1 MNVEGVVSCLV
12 RMLVRGSEEEE
23 ELVTSLLPFSHVNDR
38 EAVSMSRGTGRVAVQ
53 VRVRV
58 L

>member
-1 MNVEGVVSCLV
+1 MSVDGVVSCLV
-12 RMLVRGSEEEE
+12 RVLVRGSEEEE
-23 ELVTSLLPFSHVNDR
+23 ELVTSSLPFSHVNDR

-53 VRVRV
+53 VRVSV